1 MKSRRTTTARD
12 SSNPVRYVMIGLA
25 GVALIAFLAALAQF
39 HRLPHSAPPIIHVI
53 MAIGIMPLI
62 MGAMIYF
69 TPVLTH
75 SRTPSWPILLTPLL
89 AFVAGTMATSSLLWH
104 RDLISIP
111 ALLSIVTAG
120 AVLGWMWHRAHTMFG
135 RPHPGLN
142 WYLWALTC
150 LLLGLISIFIAT
162 RWPEYWVALKRF
174 HLHINLLG
182 FVGLTAFGTLRVLM
196 PTVAGYADPGARQRL
211 HKDIY
216 PMLTGTVFIAAGSAW
231 WIWLVWP
238 GLVLWLYP
246 LARFAWPLAST
257 WRKFIWGWHRPAT
270 SLAFAVIGL
279 STVLVSGIL
288 HAVGVW
294 SSGVTVSLFFFVFL
308 FPLVTGAVSYL
319 LPVWLWPE
327 RHAPAYETAARRLA
341 WGSGLR
347 ALVFLA
353 AGTMAGAH
361 QPEAAYLAGTGVAV
375 FVLPVAWA
383 IWARFF
389 SPI

>member
-1 MKSRRTTTARD
+1 MKSRRTMTERD
-12 SSNPVRYVMIGLA
+12 SSNPVRYVMIGLT
-25 GVALIAFLAALAQF
+25 GIALIAFLAALAQF

-75 SRTPSWPILLTPLL
+75 SRAPAWPIQMAAVL
-89 AFVAGTMATSSLLWH
+89 ALVGGVMATACLFWR
-104 RDLISIP
+104 RDLLMFP
-111 ALLSIVTAG
+111 AVVAILAASVL
-120 AVLGWMWHRAHTMFG
+120 LGWMWHRARTMFG

-150 LLLGLISIFIAT
+150 LLLGLISIFVAT
-162 RWPEYWVALKRF
+162 RWPENWVALKRF

-182 FVGLTAFGTLRVLM
+182 FVGLTAFGTLRVLV
-196 PTVAGYADPGARQRL
+196 PTAAGYTDPAARQRL

-216 PMLTGTVFIAAGSAW
+216 LALTGTLLISAGSAW
-231 WIWLVWP
+231 WTWLVWP
-238 GLVLWLYP
+238 GLVLWLFP
-246 LARFAWPLAST
+246 LARFAWSLVST

-270 SLAFAVIGL
+270 SLAVAVIGL
-279 STVLVSGIL
+279 SVVLISGIL
-288 HAVGVW
+288 HAIGVRP
-294 SSGVTVSLFFFVFL
+294 SGVTAPLFFFAFL

-327 RHAPAYETAARRLA
+327 RHAPEYETAARRLA

-347 ALVFLA
+347 TLVFLA
-353 AGTMAGAH
+353 AGTMAWAD
-361 QPEAAYLAGTGVAV
+361 QPEAAYLAGAGVAV
-375 FVLPVAWA
+375 FVPPVAWA
-383 IWARFF
+383 IWARF
-389 SPI
+389 SRPI